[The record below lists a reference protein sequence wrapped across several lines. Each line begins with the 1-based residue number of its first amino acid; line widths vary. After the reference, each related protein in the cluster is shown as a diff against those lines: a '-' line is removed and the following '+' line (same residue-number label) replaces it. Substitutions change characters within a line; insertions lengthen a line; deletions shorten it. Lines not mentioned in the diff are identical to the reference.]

1 MCDVAFIGPTIKAV
15 GYIYEHNAANA
26 RADAQQKAN
35 DQRQANAD
43 AAYLA
48 NLNDIDKDKSK
59 VEAEEQRATMELER
73 EARRKNAEALN
84 AGFGNPNAIFRRI
97 GGETQLALAGIQTDA
112 ANEIITLTQQQ
123 DAAYAELQQDYLALP
138 LVERPSLFGTGLKI
152 AGAAAE
158 GYSNRSRG
166 SGRTVG
172 SEGGRGS

>member
-15 GYIYEHNAANA
+15 GAIYEHNAANA
-26 RADAQQKAN
+26 RADAQEAAN

-97 GGETQLALAGIQTDA
+97 GGETQLQLAGIQTEA
-112 ANEIITLTQQQ
+112 ANEILTLTQQQ

-158 GYSNRSRG
+158 GYANRDGGAGTSTGG
-166 SGRTVG
+166 SG
-172 SEGGRGS
+172 GRR